1 MVWDKYDLNDEADA
15 EFGLENKQIDE
26 DGRTIETEKAK
37 RISEF
42 KQKQKLLDLE
52 KKAYAQELNEE
63 VKKGCCQ
70 FLK

>member
-42 KQKQKLLDLE
+42 KQK
-52 KKAYAQELNEE
+52 
-63 VKKGCCQ
+63 
-70 FLK
+70 